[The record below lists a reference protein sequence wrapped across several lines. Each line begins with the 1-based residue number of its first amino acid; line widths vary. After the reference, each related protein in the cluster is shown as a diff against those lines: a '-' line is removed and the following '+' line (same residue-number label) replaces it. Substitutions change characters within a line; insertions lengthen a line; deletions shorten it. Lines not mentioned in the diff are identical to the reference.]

1 MHRNKS
7 FSLLVIALLLLP
19 LLLTAQE
26 KKQLT
31 YEQAFNRAEP
41 RLLGMLPRI
50 EGWLDKENYLEYRMS
65 FGRGGGQ
72 ALYKVNAATGQENLW
87 CDLAELGKSL
97 PEGFVIDPRAEHDP
111 DYSRFILNH
120 DNDLHLF
127 TASDKSLKQL
137 THSKAEE
144 MNPLLSPDGR
154 KLAFTRGNDLY
165 VVDLAGGLE
174 QRLSFDGSE
183 TILNG
188 RASWVYMEEVLGRG
202 LQYRAFWWAPNSQAI
217 AFLRFDDE
225 NVPEFTLVKADGPH
239 GKVEKQRYPKAGDP
253 NPEVRLGVAHLASGL
268 TTWIDTDPFGDR
280 YVAWPMWSPDSR
292 HLFFQWMNRGQD
304 HLILYSAD
312 PQTGVKKPVYEKRRP
327 TWVEFFETIHFLRDN
342 SGFLL
347 VSEEEDWD
355 QIFHFSLDGRL
366 IKQITREPLQV
377 KEILLVDEGT
387 RTIYFHGTEADRLQ
401 KHLFRVS
408 LNGKGLKRLTAEAG
422 SHTCTVAPGGTF
434 FTDNLATLAQPTR
447 LILRDEKGGEVRLL
461 GDQKLPA
468 LDEYA
473 LGTSEIFTIP
483 SGDGY
488 DLPARWILPPNL
500 DITQKY
506 PVLLQVYGGPN
517 TPIVRYGFPM
527 LSDLYTAQKGIIV
540 LYVDH
545 RGSGLLGRK
554 GQDAMHRN
562 LGKWE
567 IHDYIAAVK
576 WLKQLSF
583 VDSTQIGI
591 TGGSYGGYITLLA
604 MTAGADYFTHG
615 VAEYSVTDYRLYDSI
630 YTERYMD
637 TPEENPEGYDAG
649 SVMTHADKL
658 KGKLLITHGTMDDNV
673 HVQNILQL
681 IDKLQ
686 DLDKDFSLMIYPNQR
701 HGIGGPKR
709 KHVTRLGYEFL
720 MKGFGLEP

>member
-1 MHRNKS
+1 MHRNRC
-7 FSLLVIALLLLP
+7 FALLVIALLLLP
-19 LLLTAQE
+19 LLLAAQE

-31 YEQAFNRAEP
+31 YEQTFNRAEP
-41 RLLGMLPRI
+41 RLLGMLSRI
-50 EGWLDKENYLEYRMS
+50 EGWLDKENYLEYRMT

-87 CDLAELGKSL
+87 YDLAELGKSL
-97 PEGFVIDPRAEHDP
+97 PEGFFIDPRAEHDR
-111 DYSRFILNH
+111 DYNRFILSH

-127 TASDKSLKQL
+127 TAADKSLKQL
-137 THSKAEE
+137 TRGKAEE
-144 MNPLLSPDGR
+144 MNPVLSPDGR
-154 KLAFTRGNDLY
+154 KVAFTRDNDLY
-165 VVDLAGGLE
+165 VVDLVSGLE
-174 QRLSFDGSE
+174 QRLTFDGSE

-188 RASWVYMEEVLGRG
+188 RASWVYMEEVFGRG

-225 NVPEFTLVKADGPH
+225 KVPEFTLVKADGPH
-239 GKVEKQRYPKAGDP
+239 GEVEKQRYPKAGDP

-268 TTWIDTDPFGDR
+268 TTWIGTDPFGDR
-280 YVAWPMWSPDSR
+280 YVAWPMWTPDSR
-292 HLFFQWMNRGQD
+292 RLFFQWMNRGQD

-312 PQTGVKKPVYEKRRP
+312 PQTGARKPVYEKRRP
-327 TWVEFFETIHFLRDN
+327 TWVEFFETIHFLKDN

-347 VSEEEDWD
+347 VSEEKEWD
-355 QIFHFSLDGRL
+355 QIFHYSLDGRL

-377 KEILLVDEGT
+377 KDIILVDET
-387 RTIYFHGTEADRLQ
+387 AKTIYFHGTESDRLQ

-408 LNGKGLKRLTAEAG
+408 LNGAGLKRLTAETG
-422 SHTCTVAPGGTF
+422 SHTCTVAPGGRY
-434 FTDNLATLAQPTR
+434 FTDTHATLERPSR
-447 LILRDEKGGEVRLL
+447 LLLRDGKGGKARLL

-468 LDEYA
+468 LDEYE
-473 LGTSEIFTIP
+473 LGRSEIFSIP

-488 DLPARWILPPNL
+488 DLPARWILPPNI

-527 LSDLYTAQKGIIV
+527 LTDLYMAQQGIII

-545 RGSGLLGRK
+545 RGSGLLGRT

-583 VDSTQIGI
+583 VDSTRIGI
-591 TGGSYGGYITLLA
+591 TGGSYGGYVTLLA

-637 TPEENPEGYDAG
+637 TPEENSEGYDAG

-673 HVQNILQL
+673 HMQNIIQL

-709 KHVTRLGYEFL
+709 KHVTRLGYEFI